1 LYFDYFFSALFTL
14 EALFKIFTLGF
25 VLDKGSYLRETWN
38 ILDFFIVVSSLLD
51 LSIQSIDL
59 PVIKILRL
67 LRTLRPLRFI
77 SHNLAMKTIVMAL
90 IESIGAIINV
100 MIVVMIVWLMFA
112 ILGVS
117 FFGGKFFHC
126 TVNKYHTKNERICIN
141 EGGEWVRYSSNFDNV
156 AQAMVTL
163 FVLSSL
169 ENWPDLMYQAV
180 DATGIDQ
187 GPKEENSFIYSIFFI
202 AFILIGTFFFLNFF
216 IGVLFLNFN

>member
-1 LYFDYFFSALFTL
+1 
-14 EALFKIFTLGF
+14 
-25 VLDKGSYLRETWN
+25 
-38 ILDFFIVVSSLLD
+38 
-51 LSIQSIDL
+51 
-59 PVIKILRL
+59 
-67 LRTLRPLRFI
+67 
-77 SHNLAMKTIVMAL
+77 
-90 IESIGAIINV
+90 
-100 MIVVMIVWLMFA
+100 
-112 ILGVS
+112 
-117 FFGGKFFHC
+117 
-126 TVNKYHTKNERICIN
+126 
-141 EGGEWVRYSSNFDNV
+141 V